1 MKIREVVYQN
11 VKGTS
16 ASNVAVK
23 FDCSERFECQEIL
36 VQDVNIVPLND
47 EGIAKASCQNVSLR
61 HKGIVSPK
69 CSSK

>member
-1 MKIREVVYQN
+1 MKIRGVVYEN

-16 ASNVAVK
+16 ASTVAVK
-23 FDCSERFECQEIL
+23 FDCSESFGCQEVL

-47 EGIAKASCQNVSLR
+47 EGIAEASCQNVRLR
-61 HKGIVSPK
+61 HMGIVSPK